1 MILFSKPD
9 YQKFNLGIVIPSHKP
24 FDILSF
30 LCWFSFFKH
39 LPKVN
44 PIIIVVGNSPIDIAV
59 WARKLNFP
67 VLHAHGCFHP
77 NELIGLEMWDKSYA
91 IVISNVFCMR
101 KFNFNKNFDSEF
113 MIMRSEEPD
122 NSEFLIEDIKNNIYC
137 HASFWNIKNN
147 FEEVRDKLI
156 NNICIFSGDKSLNQN
171 KLESIWNNTG
181 NIRTLLNQEVRHE
194 EI

>member
-1 MILFSKPD
+1 
-9 YQKFNLGIVIPSHKP
+9 
-24 FDILSF
+24 
-30 LCWFSFFKH
+30 
-39 LPKVN
+39 
-44 PIIIVVGNSPIDIAV
+44 
-59 WARKLNFP
+59 
-67 VLHAHGCFHP
+67 
-77 NELIGLEMWDKSYA
+77 
-91 IVISNVFCMR
+91 MR